1 MVQLL
6 IDAGADPKAK
16 VNEGALM
23 AAVGNP
29 RVVQKLLAA
38 GADPTFKDK
47 YGNTAESESCDRGEK
62 GHYEVC
68 QLVREALRKT
78 AAHPEP

>member
-1 MVQLL
+1 L

-23 AAVGNP
+23 AAAGNP
-29 RVVQKLLAA
+29 RVAEKLLAA
-38 GADPTFKDK
+38 SADPTFKDK
-47 YGNTAESESCDRGEK
+47 YGNTVESESCDRGEK

-68 QLVREALRKT
+68 QLEREALRKT
-78 AAHPEP
+78 GAHSKP

>member
-1 MVQLL
+1 L

-23 AAVGNP
+23 AAAGNP
-29 RVVQKLLAA
+29 LVAEKLLTA
-38 GADPTFKDK
+38 GADPTFKNK
-47 YGNTAESESCDRGEK
+47 HGNTVESESCDRGEK

-78 AAHPEP
+78 GAHSKP